1 MKNPPK
7 VSVLIRNLNEEEQ
20 LKILFSILDQ
30 QTYENFE
37 VIFLDSGSSDNSLE
51 FVKNYNSK
59 YKIIIDEIDKAL
71 FTFGRALNICAN
83 LSNKPD
89 YIISLSAHCFPTSK
103 DFITNYVNIFE
114 DSNCEIV
121 YGKQIGYKD
130 SMLSE
135 ASHLSKWF
143 DKSYGIKKDNPF
155 TNNGNCGYK
164 FQIWEKYQFDENLTG
179 CEDIEFASRALR
191 DGAVIIYGEKITV
204 QHFHSEDFKTVYFR
218 YFREAIALN
227 SIFSFKFSIL
237 NLMTNFFK
245 EVLTDIS
252 FKYKNKN
259 FAYRGII
266 SILKYR
272 FSKNL
277 GHFNGFRSKESLNRL
292 EIYYYGSSQYG
303 KFKNNLYKKY
313 FS

>member
-1 MKNPPK
+1 MKNTPK

-20 LKILFSILDQ
+20 LKILFPILDN

-37 VIFLDSGSSDNSLE
+37 VIFLDSGSNDNSLE

-89 YIISLSAHCFPTSK
+89 YIISLSAHCFPISN
-103 DFITNYVNIFE
+103 DYITNYVNIFE
-114 DSNCEIV
+114 DSDCEIV
-121 YGKQIGYKD
+121 YGKQVGYKD

-143 DKSYGIKKDNPF
+143 DEKYGMKKDTPF

-164 FQIWEKYQFDENLTG
+164 FKIWEKYQFDENLTG
-179 CEDIEFASRALR
+179 CEDIEFASRALK
-191 DGAVIIYGEKITV
+191 DGAGIIYGDKITV

-218 YFREAIALN
+218 YFREALALN

-237 NLMTNFFK
+237 NFITNLFK

-252 FKYKNKN
+252 FKYKNKS
-259 FAYRGII
+259 FAFRDII

-277 GHFNGFRSKESLNRL
+277 GHFNGFRNKESHNKSK
-292 EIYYYGSSQYG
+292 IYYYNSKQYD
-303 KFKNNLYKKY
+303 KFKINLYKKY

>member
-1 MKNPPK
+1 MKNAPK
-7 VSVLIRNLNEEEQ
+7 VSILIRNLNEEKK
-20 LKILFSILDQ
+20 LKILFPILDD

-37 VIFLDSGSSDNSLE
+37 VVFLDSGSTDNSLE
-51 FVKNYNSK
+51 FVKNYKSK
-59 YKIIIDEIDKAL
+59 YEITIDEIDKTL

-89 YIISLSAHCFPTSK
+89 YMISLSAHCFPTNN
-103 DFITNYVNIFE
+103 DFISNYVNIFE
-114 DSNCEIV
+114 NSNCDIV
-121 YGKQIGYKD
+121 YGKQVGYKD

-135 ASHLSKWF
+135 ASHLTKWF
-143 DKSYGIKKDNPF
+143 DENYGTKKNNPF

-164 FQIWEKYQFDENLTG
+164 FKMWEKYQFDENLTG
-179 CEDIEFASRALR
+179 CEDIEFASRALK
-191 DGAVIIYGEKITV
+191 DGAEIIYGDKIAV
-204 QHFHSEDFKTVYFR
+204 QHFHTEGFETIYFR
-218 YFREAIALN
+218 YFREAVALN
-227 SIFSFKFSIL
+227 SIFSFNFSIFNFMN
-237 NLMTNFFK
+237 NLFK

-259 FAYRGII
+259 FAFRDIV
-266 SILKYR
+266 SILRYR

-277 GHFNGFRSKESLNRL
+277 GHFNGFRSKESLNKSK
-292 EIYYYGSSQYG
+292 IYYYEDSQYG